1 MYGEFDHQIT
11 LDVGGRNSRLL
22 YDAYRRTLSEPVVK
36 RAADR
41 LAGSLEPE
49 RTVLLTTGFPI
60 TPSNHPETDGPLG
73 AAILAQALGALGA
86 QPVFVVDE
94 RTRPAVEAV
103 ANELTGSY
111 AIEQIPTTAEL
122 AHTAATKPPIV
133 AESLLADHEPAAV
146 IAVEKPGRT
155 ADGTYRNMTGEDIT
169 AHVSPTD
176 ELFTQAAEQ
185 STLTLGI
192 GDGGNEIGM
201 GSIRATVETTI
212 DHGETIGCVTP
223 VDELVVAGV
232 SNWGAY
238 GVVAALS
245 LSVGQNLLHTG
256 AVERQ
261 LLASCVD
268 AGAVDGVCG
277 QNVPRVD
284 GIQSDVHEQVVE
296 MLHAMCTRALNQNN
310 E

>member
-22 YDAYRRTLSEPVVK
+22 YNAYRQTLSEPVVK

-41 LAGSLEPE
+41 LVGSVESG
-49 RTVLLTTGFPI
+49 RVVLLTTGFPI
-60 TPSNHPETDGPLG
+60 TPANHPETDGPLG
-73 AAILAQALGALGA
+73 AAILARSLRNLGAK
-86 QPVFVVDE
+86 PVFIVDE

-111 AIEQIPTTAEL
+111 AFEQIPTTAEMEY
-122 AHTAATKPPIV
+122 TATTKPATV
-133 AESLLADHEPAAV
+133 AESLLATHEPAAV

-155 ADGTYRNMTGEDIT
+155 ADGTYRNMAGEDIT

-185 STLTLGI
+185 DILTVAV

-201 GSIRATVETTI
+201 GSIQSAVETNI
-212 DHGETIGCVTP
+212 DYGETIGCVTP
-223 VDELVVAGV
+223 ADELVIAGV

-256 AVERQ
+256 AVERH

-277 QNVPRVD
+277 QNIPRVD
-284 GIQSDVHEQVVE
+284 GIQSEIHEQVVE
-296 MLHAMCTRALNQNN
+296 MLHAMCQSSLDTAQ
-310 E
+310 